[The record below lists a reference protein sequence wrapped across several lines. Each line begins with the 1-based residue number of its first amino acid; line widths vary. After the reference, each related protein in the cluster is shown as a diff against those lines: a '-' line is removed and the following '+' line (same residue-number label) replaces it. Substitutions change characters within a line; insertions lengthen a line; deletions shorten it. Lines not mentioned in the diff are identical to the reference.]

1 MRPGGG
7 QGGVFPEGARGT
19 GTAFAKQLTG
29 SAETKFKTEL
39 AAGDYIYIP
48 LMDALFIVENAPDDT
63 HVNVIQVA
71 GIKTAATPTFVPITP
86 SADTKLDFKILKKGN
101 VFRVERDLGIKR
113 MDGTP
118 QIAHDLIV
126 DNRGIVNIGGG
137 IAPPGE
143 SDLALYVTGKMKAD
157 GYCFGT
163 DPVCVSRREDLNF
176 WSKTADG
183 TSIYPTVLTQKVGI
197 GTNAPSQA
205 LTVVGNVSSTGF
217 CLGTGPDACKTSWDQ
232 VGAQWKEAANGTGVS
247 FTQKPEAAT
256 NPGFHVCF
264 SQGNT
269 VISASP
275 CQAAP

>member
-1 MRPGGG
+1 MEDKGESFRR
-7 QGGVFPEGARGT
+7 AREERVLPSQSNSL
-19 GTAFAKQLTG
+19 APQKQSL
-29 SAETKFKTEL
+29 KTEL

-137 IAPPGE
+137 IAPP
-143 SDLALYVTGKMKAD
+143 ARAT
-157 GYCFGT
+157 
-163 DPVCVSRREDLNF
+163 SRC
-176 WSKTADG
+176 T
-183 TSIYPTVLTQKVGI
+183 
-197 GTNAPSQA
+197 
-205 LTVVGNVSSTGF
+205 
-217 CLGTGPDACKTSWDQ
+217 
-232 VGAQWKEAANGTGVS
+232 
-247 FTQKPEAAT
+247 
-256 NPGFHVCF
+256 
-264 SQGNT
+264 
-269 VISASP
+269 
-275 CQAAP
+275 